1 MRCSSDCHLLT
12 LNTDERPQLQ
22 RVSTS
27 ELPPPPALAHIDYC
41 SSLTSSTSEAL
52 TVIPWQGRQQTS
64 QQISPQSSPQSFST
78 VRPDT
83 RRNSVGNNGAAHASH
98 TPLVVRFDEE
108 QIRSD
113 ELAAAGRERGETMN
127 QTRLS
132 GPPTPVDDTPYIR
145 IAIDQL
151 TINEDI
157 AFARRPLSEVSS
169 DYPVQRIVPDFG
181 LGYLST
187 QRQREELALTRK
199 HRSTPTPEGRLFNYN
214 ATRPLSEHSSPSPI
228 PPRQNLS
235 VSPEIFIPVDAP
247 THTPRYPTLTYVP
260 MILRPI
266 SAVTLSILC
275 VLMIAAI
282 MFCAIYSTYHQGLYE
297 WVGGIHGGR
306 YFVFGYLPQLLAALI
321 LLYVQAMMAASTRIL
336 PYTLMAMDDAY
347 MRADALFLGIF
358 PQTMLWPH
366 WSGPFSI
373 KIANAFQW
381 IIVFTIP
388 LQSCLFS
395 VIPLLE
401 QDGTQATA
409 PVGNNEVRIWRWAA
423 VQGVAWTLVALYI
436 LVLVGTV
443 IRGLFFFR
451 RVTGLMWDPR
461 SLADTI
467 SLLPRSNCFGE
478 YAGTDLMGSKE
489 ELRARLALRSD
500 RLGYWMT
507 QHRSQGLFYCIGE
520 EGTSTRRYTLE
531 SGKMSEKKTTSEAEP
546 VLDLEKDAGKFP
558 STTRF
563 RYITWYLRDTF
574 VVLWAIAAFL
584 ITLAIIIIS
593 FLPSTSITK
602 GFEPLQHVAA
612 IRNGWSA
619 ANFLY
624 SFVPSS
630 LGMLLYLFMQSI
642 DMSVRKLQPY
652 ADLGNVNGSTA
663 GTSLLVD
670 YTAALPFECTI
681 SALHGGHF
689 RVALLSLFSFLALLL
704 PILSG
709 GLFFALTS
717 PSTNEARM
725 YPNMPAFYICIVL
738 LALYV
743 LALFSL
749 IPRRRLM
756 HLPHEVGCLAE
767 IFSFVYASRMLEDAS
782 FRAPRSRADL
792 VTRLMITQDNGQH
805 ATYGFGAFRGRQGKE
820 CLGIDKLG
828 RPGPARV
835 SIYDE
840 R

>member
-1 MRCSSDCHLLT
+1 MNLGDIDVQRVHH
-12 LNTDERPQLQ
+12 ERPQLQ

-27 ELPPPPALAHIDYC
+27 ELPPLPALAHIDHC
-41 SSLTSSTSEAL
+41 SSLTSSISEAL
-52 TVIPWQGRQQTS
+52 TVIPWHGRQQTS
-64 QQISPQSSPQSFST
+64 QQNSPQGSPQSFST

-83 RRNSVGNNGAAHASH
+83 RRDSVGLNEAAHASN

-108 QIRSD
+108 QIRND
-113 ELAAAGRERGETMN
+113 ELAAAEREREETMDR
-127 QTRLS
+127 TRPES

-145 IAIDQL
+145 FAIDQL
-151 TINEDI
+151 TIKEDI
-157 AFARRPLSEVSS
+157 AFARRPLSEASS
-169 DYPVQRIVPDFG
+169 DYPVNRVVPDLG

-228 PPRQNLS
+228 PRRQNLS

-247 THTPRYPTLTYVP
+247 SHTPRYPTLTYVP
-260 MILRPI
+260 ITLRP
-266 SAVTLSILC
+266 LSILALSFFC

-282 MFCAIYSTYHQGLYE
+282 IFCAIFSSYHQGLFE
-297 WVGGIHGGR
+297 WTGGIHGGR
-306 YFVFGYLPQLLAALI
+306 YFTFGYLPQILAAI
-321 LLYVQAMMAASTRIL
+321 LMLYVQAMMAASTRVL
-336 PYTLMAMDDAY
+336 PYTMLAMNDAY

-358 PQTMLWPH
+358 PRTMLWPH
-366 WSGPFSI
+366 WSGPLSI
-373 KIANAFQW
+373 RIANLFQW
-381 IIVFTIP
+381 MIVFTIP

-401 QDGTQATA
+401 QDGTQATNRI
-409 PVGNNEVRIWRWAA
+409 GDDEIRIWRWTA

-436 LVLVGTV
+436 FVLVGTV

-461 SLADTI
+461 SLADII
-467 SLLPRSNCFGE
+467 SLLPRSNCLDD
-478 YAGTDLMGSKE
+478 YAGTDAMGSKQ
-489 ELRARLALRSD
+489 ELRARLELRSD

-520 EGTSTRRYTLE
+520 EGSSTRRYTLE
-531 SGKMSEKKTTSEAEP
+531 SGKISEKKVGGPAGSSI
-546 VLDLEKDAGKFP
+546 DLEKSANGLDAA
-558 STTRF
+558 TRF
-563 RYITWYLRDTF
+563 RSITWYLRDTY

-584 ITLAIIIIS
+584 ITLAIIIVS
-593 FLPSTSITK
+593 FLPSTSISK
-602 GFEPLQHVAA
+602 GFQPLQPAA
-612 IRNGWSA
+612 TDRHGWSS
-619 ANFLY
+619 ANFVY
-624 SFVPSS
+624 SFVPSL

-642 DMSVRKLQPY
+642 DMSIRKLQPY
-652 ADLGNVNGSTA
+652 ADLGNTNGATA

-670 YTAALPFECTI
+670 YTAALPLECTI
-681 SALHGGHF
+681 SALSGGHF

-704 PILSG
+704 PVLAG

-738 LALYV
+738 LAFYV
-743 LALFSL
+743 MALLSL
-749 IPRRRLM
+749 LPRRTLM
-756 HLPHEVGCLAE
+756 HLPHDVDCLAE
-767 IFSFVYASRMLEDAS
+767 IFSFLYASRMLEDAS
-782 FRAPRSRADL
+782 FRAPRSKADL
-792 VTRLMITQDNGQH
+792 VTRLMITQDNGGH
-805 ATYGFGAFRGRQGKE
+805 ALYGFGLYRGRNGKE

-828 RPGPARV
+828 RPGPAGV
-835 SIYDE
+835 SIFHE